1 MSWETALD
9 RQIHDYLPDL
19 KWAAD
24 EPMAKHT
31 SFRIGGPA
39 KRMAFPKTREQLV
52 VLMGFLQDAGVK
64 PLLIGNGTNLLVADK
79 GLDTVV
85 IDTSAELSHIELT
98 DEGEI
103 AADAG
108 VSLTKLALFAWKNG
122 LTGLEFAHGI
132 PGTLG
137 GGVVMNA
144 GAYGGEL
151 KDVVTEV
158 TALYPDGV
166 KVLTPAELDFSYR
179 HSVFSAGEGIV
190 LGAKVKLESGDP
202 DAIKAKMDDLMARR
216 KASQPLEL
224 PSAGS
229 TFKRPEGYF
238 AGALIEQCGLKG
250 FAVGG
255 GLSISCACDMRVLGK
270 SYKMNAGYL
279 SIGYTGTDMG
289 GSFFLPKI
297 VGYARACEILM
308 NPARFDAQ
316 KLYEW
321 GFANRVVADDD
332 VLETAVAM
340 AEEMCRETAPFG
352 LRLTKEALQCS
363 LDGTSFENC
372 IKMEN
377 RNQVL
382 ASNTNDGI
390 MGTLKMNPKN
400 RADVKENPEK
410 YAFHNM

>member
-1 MSWETALD
+1 MSYAQMAEFNDFLIKVRMDKDCRVIVLTGEGRSFCAGFNLNDLALD
-9 RQIHDYLPDL
+9 PPEDMGRIQRDFYIMQRMCSDQIVNMRRCEQPI
-19 KWAAD
+19 
-24 EPMAKHT
+24 
-31 SFRIGGPA
+31 IGA
-39 KRMAFPKTREQLV
+39 
-52 VLMGFLQDAGVK
+52 
-64 PLLIGNGTNLLVADK
+64 
-79 GLDTVV
+79 
-85 IDTSAELSHIELT
+85 
-98 DEGEI
+98 
-103 AADAG
+103 
-108 VSLTKLALFAWKNG
+108 
-122 LTGLEFAHGI
+122 
-132 PGTLG
+132 
-137 GGVVMNA
+137 
-144 GAYGGEL
+144 
-151 KDVVTEV
+151 
-158 TALYPDGV
+158 
-166 KVLTPAELDFSYR
+166 
-179 HSVFSAGEGIV
+179 
-190 LGAKVKLESGDP
+190 
-202 DAIKAKMDDLMARR
+202 
-216 KASQPLEL
+216 
-224 PSAGS
+224 
-229 TFKRPEGYF
+229 
-238 AGALIEQCGLKG
+238 LKG

-255 GLSISCACDMRVLGK
+255 GLSISCACDMRVLGE

>member
-1 MSWETALD
+1 MYQTIRYEKNGNIGIATINRPEALNALNSTVISELEQLISEVEKDAELGAFIITGEGRSFCAGFNLNDLALD
-9 RQIHDYLPDL
+9 PPEDMGRIQRDFYIMQRMCSDQIINMRRCEQPI
-19 KWAAD
+19 
-24 EPMAKHT
+24 
-31 SFRIGGPA
+31 IGA
-39 KRMAFPKTREQLV
+39 
-52 VLMGFLQDAGVK
+52 
-64 PLLIGNGTNLLVADK
+64 
-79 GLDTVV
+79 
-85 IDTSAELSHIELT
+85 
-98 DEGEI
+98 
-103 AADAG
+103 
-108 VSLTKLALFAWKNG
+108 
-122 LTGLEFAHGI
+122 
-132 PGTLG
+132 
-137 GGVVMNA
+137 
-144 GAYGGEL
+144 
-151 KDVVTEV
+151 
-158 TALYPDGV
+158 
-166 KVLTPAELDFSYR
+166 
-179 HSVFSAGEGIV
+179 
-190 LGAKVKLESGDP
+190 
-202 DAIKAKMDDLMARR
+202 
-216 KASQPLEL
+216 
-224 PSAGS
+224 
-229 TFKRPEGYF
+229 
-238 AGALIEQCGLKG
+238 LKG

-255 GLSISCACDMRVLGK
+255 GLSISCACDMRVLGE

-382 ASNTNDGI
+382 ASQTEDNRRGVR
-390 MGTLKMNPKN
+390 KMNPKL
-400 RADVKENPEK
+400 RDEVKAHPENF
-410 YAFHNM
+410 AFSNM